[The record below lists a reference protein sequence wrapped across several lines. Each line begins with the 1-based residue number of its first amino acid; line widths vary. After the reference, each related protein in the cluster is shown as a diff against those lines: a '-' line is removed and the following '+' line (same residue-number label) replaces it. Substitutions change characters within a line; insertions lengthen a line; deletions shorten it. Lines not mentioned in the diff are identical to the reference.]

1 MKNKLCD
8 VAWNLRKAR
17 EAKNFTQEYLA
28 VQLDISATA
37 YRNIE
42 NRHTQVSVRRLYEI
56 ANVLDISVVELL
68 ELSDQLKHSGPEAGT
83 PERSAGTEP
92 FLLTEKKQLEEL
104 TRQLADLVRRLSKQ
118 KRGKKRQ

>member
-68 ELSDQLKHSGPEAGT
+68 ETFGSVEAFQSGSGNIRAVCRYRTLPA
-83 PERSAGTEP
+83 
-92 FLLTEKKQLEEL
+92 
-104 TRQLADLVRRLSKQ
+104 V
-118 KRGKKRQ
+118 GKKTAGRTDPATGRSGAAIIEAEAR